1 MLERGEIFMAD
12 KKDEKKRAAEVINGI
27 LAKSYADA
35 WKAREE
41 GKPVGWAT
49 SVFPQEL
56 VEAFGLDVLYPE
68 NQAAGVAAKKESLSL
83 CEAAES
89 IGYSIDLCAYA
100 RTNFG
105 LLEKGGSENLNMPK
119 PDFICC
125 CNNICNQVIKWYEN
139 IAKELDIPLIMI
151 DTTFNNEDQV
161 TESRI
166 KYLRAQFEEA
176 IKQLE
181 KISGRKFDPKKLEEV
196 MKISAENGRLW
207 KYSMSLPS
215 GAFPSPMNGFDLF
228 TYMAVI
234 VCYRGKKET
243 TEAFKLLISELE
255 ENIKN
260 KQTSFRGEEK
270 YRIMM
275 EGIPCWPYIGYKMRT
290 LSSYG
295 VNMTG
300 SVYPHAWALQYE
312 ANDLD
317 GMARAYSSMFNN
329 VNLDAMSKYR
339 IDSLIDGNCDG
350 AFYHMNRS
358 CKLMSFIQYEM
369 ERKVFEETGIPY
381 AGFDGDQADP
391 RSFSKAQFETRLQAL
406 VEVMEE
412 RKKGGDK

>member
-1 MLERGEIFMAD
+1 MVD
-12 KKDEKKRAAEVINGI
+12 KKNEEKKASKVINSI

-35 WKAREE
+35 WKAKEE

-56 VEAFGLDVLYPE
+56 LEAFELDVLYPE

-83 CEAAES
+83 CEAAEN
-89 IGYSIDLCAYA
+89 IGYSIDICAYA

-105 LLEKGGSENLNMPK
+105 LLEKGSSENLNMPK

-139 IAKELDIPLIMI
+139 IAKELDIPMIMI
-151 DTTFNNEDQV
+151 DTTFNNEDEV
-161 TESRI
+161 TDSRI

-181 KISGRKFDPKKLEEV
+181 KISGKKFDAGKLQEV
-196 MKISAENGRLW
+196 MRISSENGKLW

-215 GAFPSPMNGFDLF
+215 GSFPSPMNGFDLF

-255 ENIKN
+255 YNIKN
-260 KQTSFRGEEK
+260 KKTSFRGEEK

-290 LSSYG
+290 LSTYG

-300 SVYPHAWALQYE
+300 SVYPYAWALQYE
-312 ANDLD
+312 ENDLD

-329 VNLDAMSKYR
+329 VNLETMSKYR
-339 IDSLIDGNCDG
+339 IDSLVDGNCDG

-391 RSFSKAQFETRLQAL
+391 RNFSKAQFETRLQAL

-412 RKKGGDK
+412 RKGGDK